1 MNVEQLETFLDLLE
15 SRNFNHTSDRLG
27 LAQSSVSARIRA
39 LETSLGATLFERGRR
54 GATPTPAGLRF
65 EEHARLLLASWYQ
78 ARRDLSTVSGD
89 NAPLRISG
97 QISLLRTVLVNWVTQ
112 LQDIEAID
120 VQADYSTQIV
130 RDLLTGTL
138 DIGLLYAP
146 RYLPD
151 LVVRHV
157 SDEPFLM
164 VSSSAQDLSQ
174 VKVEDYINT
183 GYTDFFSRAHV
194 ELLPHLSFSRLNVGN
209 EELALELLHRTGGS
223 LYLPASLARV
233 LCREKTSLTIVKN
246 APVISQPV
254 YSAVHVRRQF
264 DSRIIDALAA
274 LDKVV
279 SVDELLEKRDNKGQ
293 ANIN

>member
-1 MNVEQLETFLDLLE
+1 MNIEQLETFLDLLE
-15 SRNFNHTSDRLG
+15 SRNFNQTSDRLG

-39 LETSLGATLFERGRR
+39 LEKSVDATLFERGRQ
-54 GATPTPAGLRF
+54 GAIPTQSGLKF

-78 ARRDLSTVSGD
+78 ARRDISKVSGD
-89 NAPLRISG
+89 NAPLRIAG
-97 QISLLRTVLVNWVTQ
+97 QLSLLRTILVNWVSQ
-112 LQDIEAID
+112 LQEVDAID
-120 VQADYSTQIV
+120 VQADYSNQII

-151 LVVRHV
+151 LIVRHV

-164 VSSSAQDLSQ
+164 VSSCARLLNE
-174 VKVEDYINT
+174 VKIEEYINT
-183 GYTDFFSRAHV
+183 GYTEFFSRSHV
-194 ELLPHLSFSRLNVGN
+194 ELLPHLSFGRLNVGN
-209 EELALELLHRTGGS
+209 EELAVELLHRTGGS
-223 LYLPASLARV
+223 LYLPATLARTV
-233 LCREKTSLTIVKN
+233 CSENADLTMIEN

-274 LDKVV
+274 LKDVV
-279 SVDELLEKRDNKGQ
+279 SE
-293 ANIN
+293 

>member
-1 MNVEQLETFLDLLE
+1 MNIEQLETYLDLLE
-15 SRNFNHTSDRLG
+15 SRNFNQTSDRLG

-39 LETSLGATLFERGRR
+39 LEKSLGATLFERGRL
-54 GATPTPAGLRF
+54 GATPTPSGLRF

-78 ARRDLSTVSGD
+78 ARRDISSVSGD

-97 QISLLRTVLVNWVTQ
+97 QISLLRTFLVNWVTQ
-112 LQDIEAID
+112 LQDVEAID
-120 VQADYSTQIV
+120 VQADYSNQII

-157 SDEPFLM
+157 VDEPFLM
-164 VSSSAQDLSQ
+164 VSSCAQVLCE
-174 VKVEDYINT
+174 VKVEEYINT
-183 GYTDFFSRAHV
+183 GYTDFFSRTHV

-209 EELALELLHRTGGS
+209 EELAVELLHRTGGS
-223 LYLPASLARV
+223 LYLPATLAHT
-233 LCREKTSLTIVKN
+233 LCKEKPDLAVVEN

-254 YSAVHVRRQF
+254 YSAVHLRRQF

-279 SVDELLEKRDNKGQ
+279 TVGELSDTKE
-293 ANIN
+293 